1 MRRLLKYAIIVGLAV
16 AIGGYIVL
24 GPLSYENSV
33 PHPAEREAGAGVEP
47 ASPVTSASIDEELD
61 YMVATRLGSLEGWRA
76 FLEAHANGAHAQ
88 SARMEVQRTLGGETA
103 STETPA
109 AAPALLPTDKE
120 NDYGLSRGLAS
131 LGSYAESVTT
141 KVEQL
146 LLADKA
152 AEPSNT
158 AVSAGAPSDMISAGA
173 PSDMK
178 GEGESANPVSSP
190 PGDATPATAGAAVSS
205 AVPSDAKEVDEP
217 ARPAA
222 RSAATEVAAG
232 AEQLAAL
239 TPDEICQRDQDRLA
253 LLRSNPSSDEAAR
266 FANEL
271 GCERLRAQVISLM
284 ESLAPAPA
292 AEVWNSASPDAQAPR
307 KDASPTSP
315 LWRADVEALKSDRTC
330 EQDGDR
336 LTRLRSNPSGE
347 EAQRFASE
355 LNCEALLPQLQR
367 LMESL
372 GLVAPGPKSA
382 TNSSPPSGSLLRQ
395 VCASERA
402 VLDRLRKVPSAEA
415 VGIFWRD
422 LKCEGL
428 RPQVRLLMESLS
440 VAPDPVNSAA
450 ASGEVERNEGPASD
464 PLSPSGADTVAC
476 RRETAELSRIRATL
490 NLDDAK
496 RFATAV
502 TCEAL
507 KPQAMRLL
515 ESLRE

>member
-120 NDYGLSRGLAS
+120 NDYGLSHGLAS

-158 AVSAGAPSDMISAGA
+158 AVSGGAPSDT
-173 PSDMK
+173 K
-178 GEGESANPVSSP
+178 GEGESANTVASP

-217 ARPAA
+217 AHPAA

-253 LLRSNPSSDEAAR
+253 LLRSNPSSDEVAR

-292 AEVWNSASPDAQAPR
+292 AEVWKSASPDAQAPR

-315 LWRADVEALKSDRTC
+315 LSRADVEALKSDRTC

-382 TNSSPPSGSLLRQ
+382 TNSSPPSGSLFRP
-395 VCASERA
+395 VCTSERA

-507 KPQAMRLL
+507 KPQAVRLL